1 MLGHLF
7 ATSARRTA
15 AWVPPQ
21 SRLALNQSAYEL
33 HTLSPGRRAARDDLV
48 LRHLT
53 TAEDIDSIRFL
64 RSHIDL
70 THSAG
75 DPRFEA
81 VEKKET
87 K

>member
-1 MLGHLF
+1 MLGNLF
-7 ATSARRTA
+7 STPARRGA
-15 AWVPPQ
+15 AWVPAGG
-21 SRLALNQSAYEL
+21 RLALSQSAYEL
-33 HTLSPGRRAARDDLV
+33 HTLAAGRRPAPDDLV

-53 TAEDIDSIRFL
+53 TPAQIDTIRFL

-70 THSAG
+70 SHSAG

-81 VEKKET
+81 DEKKET